1 MGIGSVCYS
10 EPRSPG
16 TICWPLLQKINALLP
31 RSGVSSAPTS
41 TILNDQVK
49 SSERTRSKLFSF
61 ADIEALYDG
70 HKLQNNLLWNTGRR
84 KAWQQK
90 RHTPSKLRHCG
101 HRLWLRLRDDRSE
114 EKGKKKSQ
122 PSTPEAETNRTP
134 EREDNDQ
141 GYNDFVEDSHC
152 QSRRRRG
159 GGRTSS
165 CPALTAATSLLGT
178 ASRASAWPCLKL
190 TGAVCKIAKVWNQF
204 EDVNKLIRHV
214 VNCVQPHPTLPL
226 IATSGIDYDVKV
238 VPFLTLWLNI
248 LILRT
253 SPF

>member
-1 MGIGSVCYS
+1 MSRHYMMD
-10 EPRSPG
+10 
-16 TICWPLLQKINALLP
+16 TNFK
-31 RSGVSSAPTS
+31 T
-41 TILNDQVK
+41 T
-49 SSERTRSKLFSF
+49 
-61 ADIEALYDG
+61 
-70 HKLQNNLLWNTGRR
+70 LWNTGRR

-114 EKGKKKSQ
+114 EKGKGKSQ

-141 GYNDFVEDSHC
+141 GYDDFVEDSHC

-238 VPFLTLWLNI
+238 VLCLTLWLNVNI
-248 LILRT
+248 LIKNFSFLAVESYRRAT
-253 SPF
+253 SIWQWESRGMYQNCHNIKSKWTDNWAFKPM

>member
-1 MGIGSVCYS
+1 MMD
-10 EPRSPG
+10 
-16 TICWPLLQKINALLP
+16 TNFK
-31 RSGVSSAPTS
+31 T
-41 TILNDQVK
+41 T
-49 SSERTRSKLFSF
+49 
-61 ADIEALYDG
+61 
-70 HKLQNNLLWNTGRR
+70 LWNTGRR
-84 KAWQQK
+84 EAWQQK

-114 EKGKKKSQ
+114 EKKKSQ
-122 PSTPEAETNRTP
+122 PSTPEAETNRAP

-141 GYNDFVEDSHC
+141 GYNDFVEGSHC
-152 QSRRRRG
+152 QRRRRPG
-159 GGRTSS
+159 GGTTSS

-178 ASRASAWPCLKL
+178 ASRGSAWPCLKL

-238 VPFLTLWLNI
+238 VPCLTLWLNVNI
-248 LILRT
+248 LIKNFSFLAVESYRRAT
-253 SPF
+253 SIWQWESRGTYQNCYKIKSKWTDHWAFRPM